1 VLLCSSLDDRSFHV
15 VMRQPMPAIQLSRR
29 GRLALAVAGALIV
42 FLIVMLSLVGV
53 YTNWLWFGSVG
64 YRGVYSTILRTRLI
78 LFAIFGVLMA
88 AVLVGNVVLAYRLRP
103 PFRPMSTEQQNL
115 ERYRVAVEPRRKLG
129 LAVLAGVAL
138 LSAGSSAQGNWQ
150 AWVLWLDGVKFHVTD
165 PQFHRD
171 ISFFAFDYP
180 VYRIVIGFLFAATIF
195 SLLLSAG
202 VYYLY
207 GAVRLQTPGP
217 KITISA
223 RRHLT
228 VLVFVFMLLKAVSY
242 WLDRYGLVYS
252 NEGKVTGASY
262 TDVHASLPA
271 RTFLFY
277 IAVIIAIG
285 VLASIWLSSPLLPAI
300 AFAAMLIISII
311 VGGIYPTLVQQIEVK
326 PNAAQKEAKYI
337 SRNIQ
342 ATRQAYGIETTSGGT
357 GTVTYKNYSG
367 TPTIDPS
374 QLTDPQYANTVGN
387 IRLLDPDVVSP
398 TFTQVQRL
406 KNQYAF
412 NSRLDIDRYTLKGV
426 TKDYIVGV
434 RELDAST
441 LTGNQTNWINE
452 HSFYTHGYGFVAA
465 PADSEKVN
473 AAKDFTARNIPQA
486 GDLKITQPRVYFGE
500 LGVNYSIV
508 GGKDGSEYDGTSQT
522 TTYTGKGGV
531 SLGNV
536 FTRAAYALKY
546 GQLNFLLNDTARAK
560 GARIIYDRDPRQR
573 VLKVAPF
580 LKVDNDPYPAVVN
593 GHIVWILDGYT
604 TMSNYPYSEKEQL
617 GNLTAN
623 SDTAA
628 GQTANQADTTFN
640 YIRNSVKATVDAYT
654 GAVHLYQWDQT
665 DPLLKAWMKI
675 FPKTILP
682 KSAIPSDVLAHI
694 RYPQNLFEVQREL
707 LARYHVTNPIQF
719 YNVQNQWTVPSNPYQ
734 EGDQPPYYV
743 LAASPT
749 NPSQVEYQLTSP
761 MRVNSSDN
769 LAAYISVNSQAGPD
783 YGKITVLTLPP
794 GATTLGP
801 KQVANQFKST
811 PVITQQVTLFAQGD
825 SAVDYGNLLSLPVAG
840 GFLYVEPLYV
850 KSSGAS
856 QPILER
862 VIVYFSN
869 TATGSGNQIG
879 YGDTLAHA
887 LTNLSQASIGL
898 GIQQGISGTT
908 TGPTTTSS
916 SSAPTPTTA
925 PTSTPAP
932 TTAPP
937 PTTPGTHLTVPQILA
952 QLDAASKRLDAAYKT
967 GSPIKIAQAQ
977 ADLKKYADLY
987 LKSRSATAPPPTA
1000 TKTR

>member
-1 VLLCSSLDDRSFHV
+1 M
-15 VMRQPMPAIQLSRR
+15 VMRQPMPAIELSRR
-29 GRLALAVAGALIV
+29 GRIALGVAGGLIV
-42 FLIVMLSLVGV
+42 LLIVALSLVNV

-64 YRGVYSTILRTRLI
+64 FRGVYSTILRTRII
-78 LFAIFGVLMA
+78 LFAIFGLLMA
-88 AVLVGNVVLAYRLRP
+88 AVLVGNVLLAYRLRP

-129 LAVLAGVAL
+129 VIALAAVAL

-150 AWVLWLDGVKFHVTD
+150 AWALWLDGGKFHVVD
-165 PQFHRD
+165 PQFGRD

-180 VYRIVIGFLFAATIF
+180 VYRIVVGFLFAATIF

-207 GAVRLQTPGP
+207 GALRLQTPGP

-242 WLDRYGLVYS
+242 WLDRYGLVFS
-252 NEGKVTGASY
+252 DNGKVTGASY
-262 TDVHASLPA
+262 TDVNASLPA

-285 VLASIWLSSPLLPAI
+285 VLASIWLSSPILPAI
-300 AFAAMLIISII
+300 AFAVMLIISIV
-311 VGGIYPTLVQQIEVK
+311 VGGIYPTLIQQIEVK

-342 ATRQAYGIETTSGGT
+342 ATRQAYGIQTDTAKGG
-357 GTVTYKNYSG
+357 GAVHYESYPG
-367 TPTIDPS
+367 TPTIDPGA
-374 QLTDPQYANTVGN
+374 LTTAKYANTIDN
-387 IRLLDPDVVSP
+387 IRLLDPDIVSP
-398 TFTQVQRL
+398 TFTQAQRL
-406 KNQYAF
+406 KNQYGF
-412 NSRLDIDRYTLKGV
+412 NTRLDIDRYTLGTPAT

-434 RELDAST
+434 RELDAAA
-441 LTGNQTNWINE
+441 LTGNQTNWINQ
-452 HSFYTHGYGFVAA
+452 HSYYTHGYGFVAA

-473 AAKDFTARNIPQA
+473 ATSDFTAYNIPQA
-486 GDLKITQPRVYFGE
+486 GDLTIKEPRVYFGE

-508 GGKDGSEYDGTSQT
+508 GGQNGRAEYDGVDQTSS
-522 TTYTGKGGV
+522 YTAKGGV
-531 SLGNV
+531 SLSSV
-536 FTRAAYALKY
+536 VTRAAFAAKY

-560 GARIIYDRDPRQR
+560 GARIIFDRDPRQR

-580 LKVDNDPYPAVVN
+580 LKVDNDPYPAVVD

-604 TMSNYPYSEKEQL
+604 TMARYPYSEKEEL
-617 GNLTAN
+617 GNLTAT
-623 SDTAA
+623 SDTEA
-628 GQTANQADTTFN
+628 GRTTNQADTTFN

-654 GAVHLYQWDQT
+654 GAVNLYQWDSS
-665 DPLLKAWMKI
+665 DPLLKAWMKV
-675 FPKTILP
+675 FPKTIQP
-682 KSAIPSDVLAHI
+682 ESAMPQAVKDHI

-707 LARYHVTNPIQF
+707 LARYHVTDPVQF
-719 YNVQNQWTVPSNPYQ
+719 YNVQDQWTVPSNPYYD
-734 EGDQPPYYV
+734 GDQPPYYV

-749 NPSQVEYQLTSP
+749 DSTKAEYQLTSP

-769 LAAYISVNSQAGPD
+769 LAAYISVNSQAGAD
-783 YGKITVLTLPP
+783 YGKITVLRMPP
-794 GATTLGP
+794 GANTFGP

-811 PVITQQVTLFAQGD
+811 PVINQQVNLFDQGD
-825 SAVDYGNLLSLPVAG
+825 SSVDYGNLLSLPVAG

-850 KSSGAS
+850 KATGAS
-856 QPILER
+856 TPILER
-862 VIVYFSN
+862 VIVYYSN
-869 TATGSGNQIG
+869 PVGGSGTQIG

-887 LTNLSQASIGL
+887 LTNLTQPNIGL
-898 GIQQGISGTT
+898 GTSQGLQTGTT
-908 TGPTTTSS
+908 TPSTSPTTT
-916 SSAPTPTTA
+916 APSTTSPSTTA
-925 PTSTPAP
+925 PTSVPSTPV
-932 TTAPP
+932 TT
-937 PTTPGTHLTVPQILA
+937 GTLTVPQILV

-967 GSPIKIAQAQ
+967 GDPLKIAQAQ

-987 LKSRSATAPPPTA
+987 LKARITPTP

>member
-1 VLLCSSLDDRSFHV
+1 M
-15 VMRQPMPAIQLSRR
+15 VMRQPMPSIQLSRR
-29 GRLALAVAGALIV
+29 GRIGLAVAGGVIV
-42 FLIVMLSLVGV
+42 FLILMLSLVGV

-88 AVLVGNVVLAYRLRP
+88 AVLIGNVVLAYRLRP

-129 LAVLAGVAL
+129 LIALAVVAL

-150 AWVLWLDGVKFHVTD
+150 AWVLWLDGGKFNVVD

-207 GAVRLQTPGP
+207 GALRLQTPGP

-285 VLASIWLSSPLLPAI
+285 VLASIWLSSPLVPAI

-311 VGGIYPTLVQQIEVK
+311 VGGIYPALVQQLEVK

-342 ATRQAYGIETTSGGT
+342 ATRQAYDINTTTTSGGT
-357 GTVTYKNYSG
+357 GTVTYKDYSG

-374 QLTDPQYANTVGN
+374 QLSDKQYENTVGN

-406 KNQYAF
+406 KNQYDF
-412 NSRLDIDRYTLKGV
+412 NSRLDIDRYTIKGT
-426 TKDYIVGV
+426 TKDYIVGL
-434 RELDAST
+434 RELDAT
-441 LTGNQTNWINE
+441 ALTGNQTNWINE

-473 AAKDFTARNIPQA
+473 AAKDFTARNIPQS

-508 GGKDGSEYDGTSQT
+508 GGKGGSEYDGVDQT
-522 TTYTGKGGV
+522 TTYTGDGGV
-531 SLGNV
+531 SLKSV
-536 FTRAAYALKY
+536 VTRAAYALKY
-546 GQLNFLLNDTARAK
+546 GQFNFLLNDTARAQ

-580 LKVDNDPYPAVVN
+580 LKVDNDPYPAVVD

-665 DPLLKAWMKI
+665 DPLLKAWMKV

-682 KSAIPSDVLAHI
+682 KTAIPADVLSHI
-694 RYPQNLFEVQREL
+694 RYPQNLFEVQRTL
-707 LARYHVTNPIQF
+707 LAKYHVTDPIQF

-794 GATTLGP
+794 GSTTLGP

-825 SAVDYGNLLSLPVAG
+825 SSVDYGNLLSLPVAN

-862 VIVYFSN
+862 VIVYYSN
-869 TATGSGNQIG
+869 SASGTGNQIG

-887 LTNLSQASIGL
+887 LTNLSQSSIGN
-898 GIQQGISGTT
+898 GIQQGISGTGST
-908 TGPTTTSS
+908 TTPPSSTSGSTSPPTTTASS
-916 SSAPTPTTA
+916 TPPPASTTVPTT
-925 PTSTPAP
+925 PVT
-932 TTAPP
+932 
-937 PTTPGTHLTVPQILA
+937 PTTPGTKLTVPQILA
-952 QLDAASKRLDAAYKT
+952 QLAAAATRLDVAYKT
-967 GSPIKIAQAQ
+967 GNPVKIAQAQ
-977 ADLKKYADLY
+977 ADLKRLSDLY
-987 LKSRSATAPPPTA
+987 LKSHSAASPTP

>member
-1 VLLCSSLDDRSFHV
+1 M
-15 VMRQPMPAIQLSRR
+15 VMRQPMPAIELSRR
-29 GRLALAVAGALIV
+29 GRIALGVVGGLIV
-42 FLIVMLSLVGV
+42 VLIVALSLVNV

-64 YRGVYSTILRTRLI
+64 FRGVYSTILRTRII
-78 LFAIFGVLMA
+78 LFVIFGLIMA
-88 AVLVGNVVLAYRLRP
+88 AVLVGNVLLAYRLRP

-115 ERYRVAVEPRRKLG
+115 ERYRVAVEPRRRLALIA
-129 LAVLAGVAL
+129 LAVVAV

-150 AWVLWLDGVKFHVTD
+150 AWALWLDGGKFGVPD
-165 PQFHRD
+165 LQFGRD

-180 VYRIVIGFLFAATIF
+180 VYRLVIGFLFTATIF

-207 GAVRLQTPGP
+207 GALRLQTPGP

-242 WLDRYGLVYS
+242 WLDRYGLVFS
-252 NEGKVTGASY
+252 DNGKVTGASY
-262 TDVHASLPA
+262 TDVNASLPA

-285 VLASIWLSSPLLPAI
+285 VLASIWLSSPILPAI
-300 AFAAMLIISII
+300 AFAVMLIISIV
-311 VGGIYPTLVQQIEVK
+311 VGGIYPTLIQQIEVK

-342 ATRQAYGIETTSGGT
+342 ATRAAYGIQTDKSGGT
-357 GTVTYKNYSG
+357 VHYQSYPG
-367 TPTIDPS
+367 TPTIDAS
-374 QLTDPQYANTVGN
+374 QLSEAKYANTIDN

-406 KNQYAF
+406 KNQYNF
-412 NSRLDIDRYTLKGV
+412 NTRLDIDRYTIGKT

-434 RELDAST
+434 RELDASS

-452 HSFYTHGYGFVAA
+452 HSYYTHGYGFVAA

-473 AAKDFTARNIPQA
+473 AAGDFTARDIPQS
-486 GDLKITQPRVYFGE
+486 GDLKITEPRVYFGE

-508 GGKDGSEYDGTSQT
+508 GGQNGHAEYDGVDQTSS
-522 TTYTGKGGV
+522 YTGTGGV
-531 SLGNV
+531 SLKSV
-536 FTRAAYALKY
+536 VTRAAYAAKY
-546 GQLNFLLNDTARAK
+546 GQLNFLLNDTAKAK

-580 LKVDNDPYPAVVN
+580 LKVDNDPYPAVVDRR
-593 GHIVWILDGYT
+593 IVWILDGYT
-604 TMSNYPYSEKEQL
+604 TMARYPYSEKEQL

-640 YIRNSVKATVDAYT
+640 YIRNSVKATVDAYDGT
-654 GAVHLYQWDQT
+654 VHLYQWDT
-665 DPLLKAWMKI
+665 SDPLLKAWMKI
-675 FPKTILP
+675 FPNTIEP
-682 KSAIPSDVLAHI
+682 KSAIPTEVLAHI
-694 RYPQNLFEVQREL
+694 RYPQNLFEVQRQL
-707 LARYHVTNPIQF
+707 LARYHVTDPVQF
-719 YNVQNQWTVPSNPYQ
+719 YNVQNQWTVPSNPYA

-749 NPSQVEYQLTSP
+749 NPAQAEYQLTSP

-769 LAAYISVNSQAGPD
+769 LAAYMSVNSQAGPD
-783 YGKITVLTLPP
+783 YGKITVLTVP
-794 GATTLGP
+794 GGSPTLGP
-801 KQVANQFKST
+801 RQVVNQFKST
-811 PVITQQVTLFAQGD
+811 PVITQQVTLFDQGD
-825 SAVDYGNLLSLPVAG
+825 SSVDYGNLLSLPIAG

-862 VIVYFSN
+862 VIVYYSN
-869 TATGSGNQIG
+869 PVGGTGTRIG

-887 LTNLSQASIGL
+887 LTNLTQPNIGL
-898 GIQQGISGTT
+898 GISQGISGTS
-908 TGPTTTSS
+908 TTT
-916 SSAPTPTTA
+916 
-925 PTSTPAP
+925 
-932 TTAPP
+932 P
-937 PTTPGTHLTVPQILA
+937 PTTPSSTTPSTPATSAPTSPAPPTAVPGGNLTVAQVLA

-967 GSPIKIAQAQ
+967 GDPLKIAQAQ

-987 LKSRSATAPPPTA
+987 LKARGGAAPTP